1 MKDPKAL
8 NIQSADFFKKIFSHN
23 HDMLKMT
30 EYYSKTPMGGCG
42 KSSFPQ
48 QTLLDT
54 FKCYPCKNSIVN
66 K

>member
-1 MKDPKAL
+1 MKDTKTFTTL
-8 NIQSADFFKKIFSHN
+8 SADHLEKSFFHT

-42 KSSFPQ
+42 KFNPPQ
-48 QTLLDT
+48 EAFLDT
-54 FKCYPCKNSIVN
+54 FKCHPCKNSIVN